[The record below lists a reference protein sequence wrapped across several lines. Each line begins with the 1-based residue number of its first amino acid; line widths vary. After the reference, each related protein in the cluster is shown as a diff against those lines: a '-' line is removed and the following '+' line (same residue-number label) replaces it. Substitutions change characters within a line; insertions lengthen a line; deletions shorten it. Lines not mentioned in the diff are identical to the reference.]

1 MDNKKELIEE
11 MFEKGVLISE
21 DFLNKEDNKQLAEK
35 IDVEEDLM
43 VLNSDYAEIISQQS
57 SLVDWYE
64 VDKYRVEAEKDRDD
78 ELYQSQL
85 QGFKNSKLVIFN
97 DKENKEVQK
106 EEEIKSLETELNDS
120 NNSSKF
126 SSEVELSDEKEENLK
141 QNSEIKVSLEE
152 NKTDFENPIEIVFTY
167 ENNPSKYKLDD
178 FTKIFRSR
186 YRFLENILRNR
197 PELQSILPISRI
209 LQKKEK
215 ETVSLIGLVDEIR
228 VTKNGHFIITLEE
241 LTGKIKILVSKNNK
255 DLFEKA
261 KDLVV
266 DEIIG
271 VNGKL
276 GDNIIFAEKVVWPDL
291 PSNREMKT
299 SSTEEAAAFLSD
311 LHFGS
316 KQFLH
321 KEFNRF
327 LNWIKGDTGNE
338 TQRALAKKVKYIFIA
353 GDLVEGIG
361 IYPSQR
367 EELEID
373 DIRVQYSEFTKLLK
387 QIPVDKKIIICPGNH
402 DVVHIAEP
410 QEVFYPDY
418 APDLMEMPNVIV
430 VSNPGMVN
438 IGKTKEFSGF
448 DVLMYH
454 GYSFDYYVSNVES
467 IRNNGGYHRADLIMK
482 FLLQRRHL
490 APSFKSTPYYPGF
503 DEDPLLIKKIPD
515 FFLTGHIH
523 YSKVANYKGVTMI
536 CGSCWQD
543 KTDFQ
548 EKLGHDPEPGRVPV
562 VNLKTRD
569 VKILKF
575 M

>member
-21 DFLNKEDNKQLAEK
+21 DFLNKEDNKQLSEK

-120 NNSSKF
+120 SNSSKF

-152 NKTDFENPIEIVFTY
+152 NKINFENSIEIVFTF

-228 VTKNGHFIITLEE
+228 TTKNGHFIITLEE
-241 LTGKIKILVSKNNK
+241 LTGKIKILISKNNK

-299 SSTEEAAAFLSD
+299 SNTEEAAAFLSD

-338 TQRALAKKVKYIFIA
+338 AQRSLAKKVKYVFIA

-387 QIPVDKKIIICPGNH
+387 QIPVEKKIIICPGNH

-410 QEVFYPDY
+410 QEVFYQDY
-418 APDLMEMPNVIV
+418 AQDLMEMPNVIV

>member
-1 MDNKKELIEE
+1 M
-11 MFEKGVLISE
+11 
-21 DFLNKEDNKQLAEK
+21 
-35 IDVEEDLM
+35 
-43 VLNSDYAEIISQQS
+43 
-57 SLVDWYE
+57 
-64 VDKYRVEAEKDRDD
+64 
-78 ELYQSQL
+78 
-85 QGFKNSKLVIFN
+85 
-97 DKENKEVQK
+97 
-106 EEEIKSLETELNDS
+106 
-120 NNSSKF
+120 
-126 SSEVELSDEKEENLK
+126 
-141 QNSEIKVSLEE
+141 
-152 NKTDFENPIEIVFTY
+152 
-167 ENNPSKYKLDD
+167 
-178 FTKIFRSR
+178 
-186 YRFLENILRNR
+186 
-197 PELQSILPISRI
+197 
-209 LQKKEK
+209 
-215 ETVSLIGLVDEIR
+215 
-228 VTKNGHFIITLEE
+228 
-241 LTGKIKILVSKNNK
+241 
-255 DLFEKA
+255 
-261 KDLVV
+261 
-266 DEIIG
+266 
-271 VNGKL
+271 
-276 GDNIIFAEKVVWPDL
+276 
-291 PSNREMKT
+291 
-299 SSTEEAAAFLSD
+299 
-311 LHFGS
+311 
-316 KQFLH
+316 
-321 KEFNRF
+321 
-327 LNWIKGDTGNE
+327 
-338 TQRALAKKVKYIFIA
+338 
-353 GDLVEGIG
+353 
-361 IYPSQR
+361 
-367 EELEID
+367 
-373 DIRVQYSEFTKLLK
+373 
-387 QIPVDKKIIICPGNH
+387 
-402 DVVHIAEP
+402 HIAEP